1 MKILCSLIALCFLT
15 GLFPSPSFASG
26 GHGGSR
32 HGSTHSTTRS
42 TSRSSSRSASTR
54 SHRVGSHIGGHRG
67 TRTAAL
73 SHVPRSSY
81 GRIRSN
87 HSHYRT
93 GSLYLAHSGFS
104 STGSIVHVNG
114 YFKRDGT
121 YVQSHYRTAPDFTK
135 LNNWSTKGNVNPF
148 TGEPGTKDP

>member
-1 MKILCSLIALCFLT
+1 MKIVCSLIAVCFLT
-15 GLFPSPSFASG
+15 ALFPSASFARG

-32 HGSTHSTTRS
+32 HGSTHSKTRS
-42 TSRSSSRSASTR
+42 TSSRSSSRSEGTR
-54 SHRVGSHIGGHRG
+54 SHRVGSHVGGHRG
-67 TRTAAL
+67 SRTTAF

-81 GRIRSN
+81 GRVRSN

-93 GSLYLAHSGFS
+93 GNSFLAHSGFS

-114 YFKRDGT
+114 YFRHDGT

-135 LNNWSTKGNVNPF
+135 LNKLVDEGQCQSIHG
-148 TGEPGTKDP
+148 